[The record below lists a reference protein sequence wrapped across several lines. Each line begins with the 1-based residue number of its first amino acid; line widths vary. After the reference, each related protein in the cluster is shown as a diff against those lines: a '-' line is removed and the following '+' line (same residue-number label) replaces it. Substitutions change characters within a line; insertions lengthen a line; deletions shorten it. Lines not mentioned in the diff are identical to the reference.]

1 MPGVDGHLESCRLD
15 SALMKPSTGHSANIS
30 VITAAESVCS
40 TRNTLFVVPLAVP
53 IRRKVIDMLVIT
65 TCKGCQSRSVGCH
78 GFCQKYLEAR
88 SENEQ
93 TKEWLYQK
101 ISAEK
106 DIDEYRIRSIETV
119 KRRRKH

>member
-1 MPGVDGHLESCRLD
+1 MPGVDGHLESCKSD
-15 SALMKPSTGHSANIS
+15 SAQIKPSTGHSANIS
-30 VITAAESVCS
+30 VITVAKSVCS

-65 TCKGCQSRSVGCH
+65 TCKGCQDRSVGCH
-78 GFCQKYLEAR
+78 GVCQKYLEAR